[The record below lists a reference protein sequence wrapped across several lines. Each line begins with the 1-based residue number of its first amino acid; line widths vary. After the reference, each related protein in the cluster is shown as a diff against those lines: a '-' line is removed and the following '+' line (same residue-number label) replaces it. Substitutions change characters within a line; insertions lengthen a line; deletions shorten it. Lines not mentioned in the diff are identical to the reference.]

1 MSERI
6 DGLTLGLVGA
16 GIGASLTP
24 ALHEREAREQG
35 LLLRYHLVDAETRGY
50 DVADLP
56 DLLRWARTLGFSGLN
71 VTHPFKQ
78 AVVGLLDDVDD
89 AAADLG
95 AVNTVVWR
103 EGRSIGHNTDC
114 TGYGR
119 AFAAGLGDAPRERV
133 VLLGAGGAGLA
144 VGYALLEQGVGTLVV
159 HDADPTRAEEAA
171 VRLEKRFAADR
182 IEVLGDPAG
191 LPAALAVADGLVNAT
206 PVGML
211 GHGGVPVDPA
221 LLDPRSW
228 VSDVVYFPLH
238 TPLIRA
244 AAERGCRTLPGG
256 AMAVG
261 QAVDAFALFTGRE
274 ADADRMAR
282 HFAELTR

>member
-1 MSERI
+1 MS
-6 DGLTLGLVGA
+6 GLTLGLVGA

-24 ALHEREAREQG
+24 ALHEREAREQD
-35 LLLRYHLVDAETRGY
+35 LLLRYHRIDAEAGGFG
-50 DVADLP
+50 VEDLP
-56 DLLRWARTLGFSGLN
+56 ELLRWARTLGFAGLN

-103 EGRSIGHNTDC
+103 GGRSVGHNTDC

-119 AFAAGLGDAPRERV
+119 AFTEGLGDAARDRV
-133 VLLGAGGAGLA
+133 LLLGAGGAGLA
-144 VGYALLEQGVGTLVV
+144 VGYALLAQGVGTLTV
-159 HDADPTRAEEAA
+159 HDADPARAEEAV
-171 VRLEKRFAADR
+171 VRLEKRFDAERLA
-182 IEVLGDPAG
+182 VLSDPRL
-191 LPAALAVADGLVNAT
+191 LPAAVGGSDGLVNAT

-211 GHGGVPVDPA
+211 GHPGSPVDPHH
-221 LLDPRSW
+221 LDPAMW
-228 VSDVVYFPLH
+228 VSDVVYFPLE
-238 TPLIRA
+238 TELIRA
-244 AAERGCRTLPGG
+244 ARARGCRTLPGG

-261 QAVDAFALFTGRE
+261 QAVDAFALFTGRRAE
-274 ADADRMAR
+274 ADRMAR